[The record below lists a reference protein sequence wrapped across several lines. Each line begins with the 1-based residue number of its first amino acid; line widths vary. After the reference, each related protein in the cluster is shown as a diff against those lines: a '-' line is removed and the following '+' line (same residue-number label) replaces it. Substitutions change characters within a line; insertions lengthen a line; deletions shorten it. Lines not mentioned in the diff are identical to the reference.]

1 MIVGVGQLRQ
11 AVKLLG
17 FSSRAG
23 INAGIKI
30 DQMLAGNSRVFEID
44 NDVTLAVEAAG
55 VKRTQPPEMG
65 QKKAGPMNGTGR
77 FSW

>member
-30 DQMLAGNSRVFEID
+30 DQMLAGSSRGFEMI
-44 NDVTLAVEAAG
+44 TTSPWLLKPQA
-55 VKRTQPPEMG
+55 
-65 QKKAGPMNGTGR
+65 
-77 FSW
+77 